1 MYDTFV
7 KNGKNLSDELLARKI
22 NSGELE
28 YLHELIKKYLPTV
41 RFYANAFA
49 SHESE
54 KEDLIQEGIIALYS
68 AVRSYKK
75 DKASFATYAT
85 LCIKRAM
92 IGENRMKSRKKHIPA
107 ELCDSLEEAEVFVG
121 AQSAENVYLE
131 KESYNDLTKNIALEL
146 SEFEYKVLSSF
157 LAGEAYADIACNYNV
172 SVKSVDNALK
182 RIRTKLSSRKK

>member
-1 MYDTFV
+1 M
-7 KNGKNLSDELLARKI
+7 
-22 NSGELE
+22 
-28 YLHELIKKYLPTV
+28 
-41 RFYANAFA
+41 
-49 SHESE
+49 
-54 KEDLIQEGIIALYS
+54 
-68 AVRSYKK
+68 
-75 DKASFATYAT
+75 
-85 LCIKRAM
+85 
-92 IGENRMKSRKKHIPA
+92 
-107 ELCDSLEEAEVFVG
+107 EEAEVFVG